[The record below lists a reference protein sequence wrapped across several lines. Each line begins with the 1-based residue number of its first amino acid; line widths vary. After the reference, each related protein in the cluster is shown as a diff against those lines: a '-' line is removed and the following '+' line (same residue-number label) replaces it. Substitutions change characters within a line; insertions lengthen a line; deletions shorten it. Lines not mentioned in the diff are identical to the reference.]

1 MAARACVN
9 ANSSCATL
17 KFFVLFGLGK
27 ALICIIDVVR
37 RSAWEQRVRLMMRRV
52 WLTLAVVLGL
62 AVIPAHAA
70 GYIVRVNGGVPAIQ
84 TVCLITGCTVVEGLD
99 APYGQVFLVTTPDF
113 LDPLFGLQLLSTTTG
128 VVAVEPDLLAHTTGA
143 KIPAALQDNTPTPY
157 YGATVPHGYIV
168 QPATGKVRLSDLRTA
183 FPNAT
188 GAGVVAVLDTGVD
201 TAHPALRGVL
211 LPGYDFTRNQI
222 GADET
227 LDVSLYSAPIVT
239 GVQPQWVRGDGSGLL
254 DQSTAAVVD
263 QSTAAV
269 VDGNP
274 QYSEFGHGTMV
285 TGIIH
290 LVAPTAKILPL
301 KVFRSDGT
309 GHTSDILRGIY
320 RAITLDADVIN
331 MSFHL
336 AAYSPEVANALNQ
349 ANLGGTVCVADA
361 GNNGNNT
368 LTYPAALS
376 VVMGIAS
383 TTDHD
388 ELSNFSNYGP
398 QLVWV
403 AAPGEAVVTTYPFS
417 TYAAGWGTSFSAPFV
432 SGVAAAI
439 RSVNAFSNQATSSDS
454 TAHAKPID
462 PN

>member
-1 MAARACVN
+1 M
-9 ANSSCATL
+9 
-17 KFFVLFGLGK
+17 K
-27 ALICIIDVVR
+27 
-37 RSAWEQRVRLMMRRV
+37 RL
-52 WLTLAVVLGL
+52 WLALAVVLAWG
-62 AVIPAHAA
+62 VIPAQAA
-70 GYIVRVNGGVPAIQ
+70 RYIVRVSGGATAIR
-84 TVCLITGCTVVEGLD
+84 TVCFTTGCTVVEGIDEGL
-99 APYGQVFLVTTPDF
+99 GQLFLVTMPDYM
-113 LDPLFGLQLLSTTTG
+113 DPAFGLQLLSGATG
-128 VVAVEPDLLAHTTGA
+128 VVDVEPDLVAHVTGSSN
-143 KIPAALQDNTPTPY
+143 KLPAALLDNTPTPY
-157 YGATVPHGYIV
+157 YGVTVPHGCVV
-168 QPATGKVRLSDLRTA
+168 QRATNKVRLSDLRTA

-188 GAGVVAVLDTGVD
+188 GSGIVAVLDTGVD
-201 TAHPALRGVL
+201 PAHPALQGVL
-211 LPGYDFTRNQI
+211 LPGYDFTRNQS

-227 LDVSLYSAPIVT
+227 LDVTLYSAPIVN
-239 GVQPQWVRGDGSGLL
+239 GVPPQWVRGDGSGLL

-274 QYSEFGHGTMV
+274 QYSDFGHGTMV

-290 LVAPTAKILPL
+290 LVAPTTKILPL

-309 GHTSDILRGIY
+309 GYTSDILQGLY
-320 RAITLDADVIN
+320 RAMTLRANVIN

-349 ANLGGTVCVADA
+349 ANLAGIVSVAAA
-361 GNNGNNT
+361 GNGGQST

-376 VVMGIAS
+376 DVMGIAS
-383 TTDHD
+383 TTDDD
-388 ELSNFSNYGP
+388 ELSSFSNYGP

-432 SGVAAAI
+432 SGVAAAME
-439 RSVNAFSNQATSSDS
+439 SVNPFSNQATSSDS